1 MPKLKKILSN
11 FQTMCYREIYSQ
23 IANIDATDTGPSGE
37 LSSNDES
44 KEEKVENSG
53 VASLQSKDFA
63 QALQAHSLLMVGIF
77 IIVKICAT
85 KFCAPW

>member
-1 MPKLKKILSN
+1 MWRHWLVLALGGLAVFPD
-11 FQTMCYREIYSQ
+11 
-23 IANIDATDTGPSGE
+23 IDATDTGPSGE

-44 KEEKVENSG
+44 KEEEVENSG
-53 VASLQSKDFA
+53 VVSLQSKDFA